1 MKQSDVLFNS
11 SFFFLLCL
19 LLSHRSLFILHL
31 VEPSSEHSGWC
42 FSLGHNQVERRSF
55 FSRHLFFLESLLAV
69 LKLCH
74 LIGPGPDLN
83 CQKLRFH
90 MHTGKEESFNIMQE
104 RGRRAACNEPVRR

>member
-1 MKQSDVLFNS
+1 MNTVGGVSAWAIIKLKED
-11 SFFFLLCL
+11 
-19 LLSHRSLFILHL
+19 
-31 VEPSSEHSGWC
+31 P
-42 FSLGHNQVERRSF
+42 FSLAIF
-55 FSRHLFFLESLLAV
+55 FFLESLLAV